1 MIKRC
6 LLNFLI
12 YVKIESKIFLI
23 YQGGNPMK
31 LFNTLLIALV
41 VLVFAASPVFAKI

>member
-12 YVKIESKIFLI
+12 YEKIESKIFLI
-23 YQGGNPMK
+23 YQGGKPMK
-31 LFNTLLIALV
+31 LFNTLLITLV
-41 VLVFAASPVFAKI
+41 VVAFAASPLFAKI